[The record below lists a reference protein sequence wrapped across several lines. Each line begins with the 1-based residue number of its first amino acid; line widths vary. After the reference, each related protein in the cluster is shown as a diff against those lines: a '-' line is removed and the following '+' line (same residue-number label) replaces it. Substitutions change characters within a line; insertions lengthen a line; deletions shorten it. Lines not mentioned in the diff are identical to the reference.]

1 MQRLKQEN
9 YSGEI
14 GGKKVG
20 LWTLRNKHG
29 LEAAICNW
37 GARICQVLAPDKDG
51 KFDDVVLGY
60 DTLSDA
66 MAGMPEMGAM
76 IGLMANRI
84 ANARF
89 ELGGRTYELA
99 ANDGPNSLHSGPV
112 GCMNRVFDVIKSD
125 ERSVSLEIK
134 LPDGTDGFPGN
145 CVLTVVYS
153 LKDDNG
159 LEIKTEVATDAQTIV
174 NVCNHAY
181 FNLGGEKTPDILGH
195 VLELNAAHYT
205 KSDSALIPTGEI
217 APVAGTPFDFTP
229 PHAIGERIGNDHE
242 QLRAGRGYD
251 HNFVLNKPE
260 GDDSLSFAV
269 RLLEPGTGRV
279 MEVWTTEPGIQLYT
293 GNFIQSEGMQKK
305 YVGKGGR
312 VMPHRGALCLETQHF
327 PDAVHHSHFPSIV
340 LNAGE
345 RYVSTT
351 IYRFLTA

>member
-1 MQRLKQEN
+1 MERLKQEN
-9 YSGEI
+9 YSGEAE
-14 GGKKVG
+14 GKKIG
-20 LWTLRNKHG
+20 LWTLKNARG
-29 LEAAICNW
+29 LEVAICNW
-37 GARICQVLAPDKDG
+37 GARVCQILAPDKNG

-60 DTLSDA
+60 DTLADA

-99 ANDGPNSLHSGPV
+99 ANDGAHNLHSGPV
-112 GCMNRVFDVIKSD
+112 GCMNRVFDVVGSD
-125 ERSVSLEIK
+125 ERSVSLEIR

-145 CVLTVVYS
+145 CVLTVVYT
-153 LKDDNG
+153 LNDDNG

-174 NVCNHAY
+174 NICNHAY
-181 FNLGGEKTPDILGH
+181 FNLGGAEAQDILGH

-205 KSDSALIPTGEI
+205 TADDTLIPTGEI
-217 APVAGTPFDFTP
+217 APVAGTPFDFTT
-229 PHAIGERIGNDHE
+229 PHVIGERIDSDNE
-242 QLRAGRGYD
+242 QLRRGKGYD

-260 GDDSLSFAV
+260 GDVAVSFAA
-269 RLLEPGTGRV
+269 RLSDPGTGRV

-293 GNFIQSEGMQKK
+293 GNFIQSGGMQKK

-327 PDAVHHSHFPSIV
+327 PDAVHHANFPSIV

-345 RYVSTT
+345 RYSSTT